1 MLFYKILFLIFI
13 SINIWGIYVPFSNYY
28 DEFITFYSICLLL
41 FIPNKKKNDTKYE
54 KLMVKCFMCVFLIG
68 LFSTLRYHIQP
79 HYSGIFKDCIAV
91 SKFVICYYAFFTRI
105 SDKKKSIISKSVV
118 NMSKFF
124 IITIFSFALINLI
137 IHSNILTNGD
147 RYGLPIYKFLYS
159 HETFLVS
166 ALVCM
171 IAVIIANNPLKN
183 IFYIVLGIVSILLTL
198 KSKPIL
204 IVLFIV
210 FAVYFKI
217 RNINKI
223 KKKRIIFISAILLIL
238 TVYLAYGQ
246 LNTYV
251 NLGTSAARGAFYVY
265 GLDIAINNFPFGS
278 GFCSFASTLSHE
290 YYSPLYYEYGMQ
302 YITGI
307 TEYDGSYAGDTFWP
321 YIYAQYGFIG
331 FLFYIGMIY
340 YLFKSIN
347 NRFGFLSNGWI
358 AAMVLLLYSLTASSA
373 ESFFTND
380 SAIAFAIILSCY
392 IKPENQM

>member
-13 SINIWGIYVPFSNYY
+13 SINIWGKYVPFSNYY

-223 KKKRIIFISAILLIL
+223 KKKCNSSYINSIFSIW
-238 TVYLAYGQ
+238 TVK
-246 LNTYV
+246 
-251 NLGTSAARGAFYVY
+251 
-265 GLDIAINNFPFGS
+265 
-278 GFCSFASTLSHE
+278 
-290 YYSPLYYEYGMQ
+290 
-302 YITGI
+302 YI
-307 TEYDGSYAGDTFWP
+307 
-321 YIYAQYGFIG
+321 
-331 FLFYIGMIY
+331 
-340 YLFKSIN
+340 
-347 NRFGFLSNGWI
+347 
-358 AAMVLLLYSLTASSA
+358 
-373 ESFFTND
+373 
-380 SAIAFAIILSCY
+380 C
-392 IKPENQM
+392 